1 MKKVMPIHEIV
12 LGLGVQKSW
21 PKVFSSKVFMR
32 FHADSTYEDEEKNKE
47 FIRAKGM
54 NFKVQGLVLKFGT
67 KLSYKLIQ
75 SF

>member
-1 MKKVMPIHEIV
+1 MKKVVPIHEIV

-47 FIRAKGM
+47 F
-54 NFKVQGLVLKFGT
+54 V
-67 KLSYKLIQ
+67 
-75 SF
+75 